1 MPTYSEFECIMNKC
15 YLTMYNLDNAIRIG
29 RDKYGDI
36 AIMIDSRKI
45 DDKEL
50 VEIVNNLIDYFREKG
65 ATILL
70 TNRIEKKIENEEF
83 IIYAL
88 VEAVLDSGI
97 IIRIA
102 VR

>member
-15 YLTMYNLDNAIRIG
+15 YLTLYNLDNAILLS
-29 RDKYGDI
+29 RDKNGDI
-36 AIMIDSRKI
+36 VILINSHKMKE
-45 DDKEL
+45 KEL
-50 VEIVNNLIDYFREKG
+50 AELVNNLIDYFREKG

-70 TNRIEKKIENEEF
+70 TNRIEKKVEDEEF
-83 IIYAL
+83 IIYGL

-97 IIRIA
+97 IIRIV